1 MIIKYKLSNT
11 NENIK
16 KKKQH
21 KWTNSFLNT
30 ILHKK
35 TIQMKVYKKQREH
48 YLSNYRI
55 SMIIYCV
62 SIEK

>member
-35 TIQMKVYKKQREH
+35 
-48 YLSNYRI
+48 NYTNEGI
-55 SMIIYCV
+55 
-62 SIEK
+62 